1 MLPTIFGIVFDC
13 WFGMK
18 KKKIENNRIVKGVII
33 PSGWGNSGDFTKVS
47 LSAIDDE
54 EYLIENGEKFIELIN
69 QCISAT
75 GVVRKD
81 KRSTK
86 TIHIKKFS
94 VVNDLTDE

>member
-1 MLPTIFGIVFDC
+1 
-13 WFGMK
+13 MK
-18 KKKIENNRIVKGVII
+18 TKKIEKSRIVKGVII
-33 PSGWGNSGDFTKVS
+33 PSGWNSSGDFTKVS

-75 GVVRKD
+75 GVVQKD

-86 TIHIKKFS
+86 TIRIKKFS
-94 VVNDLTDE
+94 VVDPLTDV